1 MTVKWGKVHA
11 YLAMNLDFSS
21 LDSITI
27 DMEEYVSDILD
38 ELNDK
43 AIRQGLAA
51 EHIFKTRDDMSKLDK
66 DTADLFHHIVAKLL
80 WITKRGHPDIHNTIA
95 FLYTWVKA
103 PDEDD

>member
-80 WITKRGHPDIHNTIA
+80 HPDIHTTIA